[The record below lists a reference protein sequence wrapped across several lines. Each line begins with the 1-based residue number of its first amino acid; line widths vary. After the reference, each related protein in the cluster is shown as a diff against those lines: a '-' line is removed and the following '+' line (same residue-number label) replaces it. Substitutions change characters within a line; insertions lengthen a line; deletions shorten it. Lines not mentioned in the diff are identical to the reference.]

1 MIEEVGKALGP
12 WPILQFFFGFVVLMV
27 GAYVVIRG
35 IGNKGRGDVLQLEDK
50 RMEWE
55 AYERLRQIE
64 EHTAEIAGNQR
75 AMLEGVRMAVAEMRS
90 MTEQMKALSAAI
102 WNRGV

>member
-1 MIEEVGKALGP
+1 MLDEVGKALGP
-12 WPILQFFFGFVVLMV
+12 WPILQVFFGMAVLGV
-27 GAYVVIRG
+27 GAYALVRG
-35 IGNKGRGDVLQLEDK
+35 VMSSKSGDRVQLEDK

-64 EHTAEIAGNQR
+64 ENTAQIAANQR
-75 AMLEGVRMAVAEMRS
+75 AMLEGVRHAVQEIRL
-90 MTEQMKALSAAI
+90 MTEQMKALAAAI

>member
-1 MIEEVGKALGP
+1 MLDEVGKALGP
-12 WPILQFFFGFVVLMV
+12 WPILQVFFGLAVLGV
-27 GAYVVIRG
+27 GAYALVRG
-35 IGNKGRGDVLQLEDK
+35 VLNSKSGDRIQIEDK

-64 EHTAEIAGNQR
+64 ENTAEIAGNQR
-75 AMLEGVRMAVAEMRS
+75 AMLEAVRSAVHRIES
-90 MTEQMKALSAAI
+90 LTDQMKALAAAI